1 LNFYVVL
8 HFVDFLEQELA
19 ILLLDKHVDG
29 VFLHF
34 NLQNLGV
41 DSVRP
46 EKRNAIFKVENRNIA
61 EWLLSKL
68 LTSVLMFIINAHDVV
83 LEEADQ
89 FFIVLQ
95 NVSLM
100 LFILGRK
107 LSDLVFLLVFFFF
120 AHVNYQD
127 IVFVVEIG
135 ASRLQGDTWF
145 VKFFDVLGDVREAR

>member
-1 LNFYVVL
+1 M
-8 HFVDFLEQELA
+8 
-19 ILLLDKHVDG
+19 LDKHVDG

-41 DSVRP
+41 LSALRP
-46 EKRNAIFKVENRNIA
+46 EERNAIFKVENRNMA

-68 LTSVLMFIINAHDVV
+68 LTSVLMFEINAHDVV

-89 FFIVLQ
+89 FFVVLQ
-95 NVSLM
+95 NVSLK

-107 LSDLVFLLVFFFF
+107 LSNLVFLLVLFFF

-127 IVFVVEIG
+127 IVFKVEIG
-135 ASRLQGDTWF
+135 ASCLQSDTWF
-145 VKFFDVLGDVREAR
+145 VKFFDVLGDTRETR